1 MTAGAWSGTFAAL
14 CAILVGVGLARFA
27 YTPLIPALV
36 EERWFTPP
44 EAAYLGAANL
54 AGYLAGALLG
64 PVMAARIP
72 VRVLLRGMMLAAAVS
87 FLSCAAPLPF
97 AWFFLWRFVSG
108 LAGAV
113 LMVLAA
119 PTVLPHVPAE
129 RRGLAGGVI
138 FTSVGLG
145 IAASG
150 TLIPLLLGLGLRETW
165 IGLGLLSLAL
175 TLAAWTGWPHA
186 GPLDGA
192 QAAVSQPPLRTA
204 LRLGALYLE
213 YALNAVGVVPHMVF
227 LVDFIARGLER
238 GVAVGSWHWVLFG
251 IGAITGPVLAGG
263 LADRIGFGPALRVAL
278 LTQTICVGWLALR
291 TNGFALV
298 VSCVVVGAFLP
309 GSVSLVLGRVR
320 ELAHGEGEAQR
331 AWTFATLAF
340 AIGQAIAAY
349 GFSFLFSRTGSYAL
363 LFGLGAAALALAFII
378 DLAVGAS
385 RQGMTTS
392 PADEPQAR

>member
-87 FLSCAAPLPF
+87 FLACAAPLPF

-129 RRGLAGGVI
+129 RRGLAGGVS

-145 IAASG
+145 IGGSG

-175 TLAAWTGWPHA
+175 TLAAWTGWPRA
-186 GPLDGA
+186 GPLGGA
-192 QAAVSQPPLRTA
+192 QAVASQPPLRTA
-204 LRLGALYLE
+204 PKLAALCLE

-263 LADRIGFGPALRVAL
+263 LAHRIGLGPALRAAF
-278 LTQTICVGWLALR
+278 LTQTICVGWLALW

-298 VSCVVVGAFLP
+298 VSCLVVGAFLP

-320 ELAHGEGEAQR
+320 ELAHDEREAQR